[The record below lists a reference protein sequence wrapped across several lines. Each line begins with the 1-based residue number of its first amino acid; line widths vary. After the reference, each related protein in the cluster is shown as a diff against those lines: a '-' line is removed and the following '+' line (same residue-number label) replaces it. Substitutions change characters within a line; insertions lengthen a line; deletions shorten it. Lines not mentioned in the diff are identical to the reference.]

1 MLVTSIPQYIQGLTN
16 AKVDLTTTDATVL
29 YTAPSGADFNASVV
43 SSIIVSEDSGN
54 ADTLTLTITN
64 GSDVFSL
71 FKVKAVGANGTVE
84 LLTRDLVL
92 QSGEI
97 LNNLHTE
104 YAEFKKGDDIFSLEN
119 KNIILK
125 IDAEGHEKEVIQGLE
140 NNLNK
145 NSILLQI
152 EIFDKNFDVMNNILK
167 DKNFNQIHMIK
178 SDGKKDYYYKNY

>member
-16 AKVDLTTTDATVL
+16 AKIDLTTTDATVL

-54 ADTLTLTITN
+54 ADTITVTVTN

-71 FKVKAVGANGTVE
+71 FKVKAVGANGTIE

-97 LNNLHTE
+97 LKATAATANRLHVV
-104 YAEFKKGDDIFSLEN
+104 AS
-119 KNIILK
+119 
-125 IDAEGHEKEVIQGLE
+125 IQELSKTRVTTSA
-140 NNLNK
+140 LA
-145 NSILLQI
+145 QI
-152 EIFDKNFDVMNNILK
+152 
-167 DKNFNQIHMIK
+167 
-178 SDGKKDYYYKNY
+178 